1 MKLRKVALL
10 SDTSTSVG
18 YETAL
23 ALARRGY
30 VIYAGIKSHA
40 QARKLSHI
48 ADIEKLSLQLI
59 KLDVNSSSS
68 VTSAVKKVLKNEGLI
83 DLLVNGTSYILLGCL
98 RIFPLEKWQHNLK
111 QTFMASSECYGQCYR
126 SCGNKEAGS

>member
-30 VIYAGIKSHA
+30 VTYAGIKSQA

-48 ADIEKLSLQLI
+48 ADIEKLSLQVLN
-59 KLDVNSSSS
+59 LDVNSSSS
-68 VTSAVKKVLKNEGLI
+68 VTSAVKKVVKNEGLI
-83 DLLVNGTSYILLGCL
+83 DLLVNGTGYILLGCFED
-98 RIFPLEKWQHNLK
+98 ISIGEWQHNLK
-111 QTFMASSECYGQCYR
+111 QTFMASSECYGRCYR

>member
-30 VIYAGIKSHA
+30 VTYAGIKSPG
-40 QARKLSHI
+40 QAEKLSLI
-48 ADIEKLSLQLI
+48 ADIERLFLQVI
-59 KLDVNSSSS
+59 KLDVNSSSTA
-68 VTSAVKKVLKNEGLI
+68 TSAVEKVLKNEGLI
-83 DLLVNGTSYILLGCL
+83 DLSVNGTGYILLGCFEDIQ
-98 RIFPLEKWQHNLK
+98 RN
-111 QTFMASSECYGQCYR
+111 
-126 SCGNKEAGS
+126 GSTI